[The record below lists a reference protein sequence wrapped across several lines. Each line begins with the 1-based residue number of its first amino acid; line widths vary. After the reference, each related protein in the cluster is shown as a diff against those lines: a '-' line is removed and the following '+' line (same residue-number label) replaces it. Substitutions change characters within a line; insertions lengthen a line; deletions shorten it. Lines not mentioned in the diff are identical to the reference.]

1 MALRGCQANERRMR
15 ALGYATLRYRLAAYV
30 LSAMLCGVA
39 GVLLANLTLYVSPSY
54 LAWTTSGELIV
65 MVALGGM
72 GTLFGPVAGALA
84 FLLLEEGLAADRP
97 LDAADGPA
105 DRGRGAAVAA
115 RPVRR
120 LAGNALA
127 SGRRARPALPH
138 RRTAMSALRVEHLL
152 KRYGGLTVTD
162 DLSLEVRPGEL
173 HAVIGPNGAGKT
185 TLIGQLS
192 GELRPDG
199 GRVLLDG
206 VDVTRMPIERRVRR
220 GLARSY
226 QITSVFKP
234 FTALEN
240 VAMAV
245 QARGHSFRFW
255 RPRARRRRCGNRP
268 ARRWN
273 WPAWAAAPMC
283 RPARWRMASCA
294 SWSWPWC
301 WPAARPYCCWMNPW
315 RA

>member
-1 MALRGCQANERRMR
+1 M
-15 ALGYATLRYRLAAYV
+15 
-30 LSAMLCGVA
+30 
-39 GVLLANLTLYVSPSY
+39 
-54 LAWTTSGELIV
+54 
-65 MVALGGM
+65 
-72 GTLFGPVAGALA
+72 
-84 FLLLEEGLAADRP
+84 
-97 LDAADGPA
+97 
-105 DRGRGAAVAA
+105 
-115 RPVRR
+115 
-120 LAGNALA
+120 
-127 SGRRARPALPH
+127 
-138 RRTAMSALRVEHLL
+138 
-152 KRYGGLTVTD
+152 
-162 DLSLEVRPGEL
+162 RPGEL

-255 RPRARRRRCGNRP
+255 RPAHATPALREPP

-273 WPAWAAAPMC
+273 WPAWAAPMC

-301 WPAARPYCCWMNPW
+301 WPAARPCCCWMNPW